1 MTYDFFIDLKDLQE
15 KWAYNFNDD
24 EHKNTVSWNNIKVL
38 KFSKEKC
45 FFFYY
50 KTSYHQSEFTMVHM
64 RNKRKKMMTVEE
76 ITMTKAFTKR
86 LELSENKKKDLRD
99 LVTKNLIPSY
109 YASFFNTIL

>member
-1 MTYDFFIDLKDLQE
+1 
-15 KWAYNFNDD
+15 
-24 EHKNTVSWNNIKVL
+24 
-38 KFSKEKC
+38 
-45 FFFYY
+45 
-50 KTSYHQSEFTMVHM
+50 
-64 RNKRKKMMTVEE
+64 MTVEE